1 MFMKKSMGPTTLVY
15 PTPVFVV
22 GTYDRNDKANVMT
35 AAWGGICSS
44 EPPSVAI
51 SIRKVRYTYGNII
64 DRKAFTISIP
74 SEKFVKESDYF
85 GIVSGKKEDKFEN
98 TGLTPIPSK
107 IVDAPYVGEFPL
119 VLECRVTH
127 VTDLGSHTQFV
138 GEIKD
143 VKVNEDCLDEEGIPD
158 VAKIM
163 PFWYSPSD
171 HSYYAMGMNLGE
183 GYKAGSIFRLKKPKE
198 CSPTV
203 GRGCD
208 PEG

>member
-1 MFMKKSMGPTTLVY
+1 MKKSIGATTLVY
-15 PTPVFVV
+15 PTPVFIV
-22 GTYDRNDKANVMT
+22 GTYDRDDSPNAM
-35 AAWGGICSS
+35 ACAWGGICSS

-51 SIRKVRYTYGNII
+51 SIRKVRYTYENLME
-64 DRKAFTISIP
+64 RKAFTISVP
-74 SEKFVKESDYF
+74 SERFVKESDYF
-85 GIVSGKKEDKFEN
+85 GIVSGKVEDKFGS
-98 TGLTPIPSK
+98 TGLKAVSSK

-127 VTDLGSHTQFV
+127 VTDLGAHTQFV

-143 VKVNEDCLDEEGIPD
+143 VKVDEECLDEEGIPD
-158 VAKIM
+158 VSKIL

-183 GYKAGSIFRLKKPKE
+183 AYRAGSEFRNKKMKE

-203 GRGCD
+203 GRFQD

>member
-1 MFMKKSMGPTTLVY
+1 MKKSIGATTLVY

-22 GTYDRNDKANVMT
+22 GTYDKNDKPNAMV

-51 SIRKVRYTYGNII
+51 SIRKVRYTYDNLMS
-64 DRKAFTISIP
+64 RKAFTISVP

-85 GIVSGKKEDKFEN
+85 GIVSGKSEDKFEN
-98 TGLTPIPSK
+98 SGLKAVASK

-119 VLECRVTH
+119 VLECRVSH
-127 VTDLGSHTQFV
+127 ITDLGAHTQFV

-143 VKVNEDCLDEEGIPD
+143 VKVEEDCLDEEGIPD
-158 VAKIM
+158 VSKIL

-171 HSYYAMGMNLGE
+171 HSYYAIGTVLGE
-183 GYKAGSIFRLKKPKE
+183 AYRTGSEFRQKRLKE
-198 CSPTV
+198 CSPSQGTFY
-203 GRGCD
+203 D